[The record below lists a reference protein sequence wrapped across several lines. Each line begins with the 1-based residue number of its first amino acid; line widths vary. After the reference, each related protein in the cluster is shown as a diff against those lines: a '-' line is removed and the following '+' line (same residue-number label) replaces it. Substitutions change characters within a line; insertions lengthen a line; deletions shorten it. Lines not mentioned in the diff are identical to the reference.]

1 VSVLPQSVTKHRV
14 AMSAKR
20 KDSQPS
26 RATPT
31 KDCEDLNMHEENHE
45 QSIGHTP
52 WSSFPP
58 LGQQTLHKGPGI
70 QVSQLGQLLGQNGNG
85 TMVGGYYRKVIVI

>member
-1 VSVLPQSVTKHRV
+1 
-14 AMSAKR
+14 
-20 KDSQPS
+20 
-26 RATPT
+26 
-31 KDCEDLNMHEENHE
+31 MHDENHE